1 MKGVKGVKEVKG
13 VKGVKAG
20 KYRKM
25 QVGAG
30 SEGGEKRVLMTI
42 EGVRWL
48 KKDNCVHSGN
58 DLPLAPK
65 GRHLYS
71 QARSAWEDKI

>member
-1 MKGVKGVKEVKG
+1 MKNTRKRQEKCRWAEGVKRVK
-13 VKGVKAG
+13 
-20 KYRKM
+20 
-25 QVGAG
+25 
-30 SEGGEKRVLMTI
+30 KRFLMTI